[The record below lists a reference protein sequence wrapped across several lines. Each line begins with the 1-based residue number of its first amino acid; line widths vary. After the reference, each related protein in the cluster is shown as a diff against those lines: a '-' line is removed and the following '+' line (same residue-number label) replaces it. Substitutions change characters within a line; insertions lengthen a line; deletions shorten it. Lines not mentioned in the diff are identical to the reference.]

1 VYIKKNSP
9 PSKQALLISLYFL
22 ICLNPYEEFKDI
34 AIDFH
39 NFYEQNENLAEEE
52 LQDRIN

>member
-1 VYIKKNSP
+1 
-9 PSKQALLISLYFL
+9 LLIVLYFA

-39 NFYEQNENLAEEE
+39 NFYEQNENLT
-52 LQDRIN
+52 D